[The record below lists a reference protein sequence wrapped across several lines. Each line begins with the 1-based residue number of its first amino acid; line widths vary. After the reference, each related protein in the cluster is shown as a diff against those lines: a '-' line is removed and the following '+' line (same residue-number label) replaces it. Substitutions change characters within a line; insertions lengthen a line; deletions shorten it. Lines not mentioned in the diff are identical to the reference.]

1 MPINTDKIF
10 NIQTNTKPTNANVSQ
25 RAYVSSSGA
34 LDNIEKDKLDI
45 STQTQKSESKGL
57 SKWVKATIIAGTTTA
72 LGLGAFFT
80 HGKIKA
86 NQIKKAT
93 EEAKKLAEEARTK
106 ALEEAKKATE
116 EAKAKAE
123 KEAKLKAEQ
132 KIKLK
137 AEQEAK
143 LKAEQ
148 EAKLKAEQ
156 EAKLK
161 AEQEAKLK
169 AEQEAKLKA
178 EQEAK
183 LKAEQEAK
191 LKAEQ
196 EVQLKARAEKVA
208 QNKKTLGIFSTTN
221 QLDNA
226 IIRFKPET
234 FGKDG
239 IPLKYS
245 RNRFLG
251 DLKAELEVL
260 PPEER
265 KLIEEKFDIRLNPT
279 EFNEVGVEME
289 RIPIVPENI
298 GTSKAEQKIGQIIK
312 NFTQENETLIEDP
325 ETKKVL
331 DSIIQE
337 FPEFTAVI
345 GKKQHHTHQYSVDVH
360 TIKNLQDNLQN
371 HRLQGLDSDS
381 QLVLKYSTILHD
393 LGKQF
398 ISDFCPDEGHAR
410 LSAIY
415 TEKILGRMNLSPEIK
430 SRILKQVE
438 FHHWFKDYNMGR
450 LSAKGVTNLF
460 KTKEDIT
467 IAEIMARSDL
477 KNVSDNFHLRCMSIP
492 ANHSQGAYK
501 NAIEAKLSDIDKI
514 INEQVAENKGL
525 KPDRHGITPISSNSE
540 YYETLEKL
548 KQVKSR
554 RIDRQPVND
563 IISDSGDYGKSSY
576 ILDMGENNVPDKY
589 RALVGYIGC
598 NGPISEIYKD
608 INLYLSKN
616 ADIVMKPAKDGTKL
630 STYMP
635 ELINM
640 DSEMAKDFIKCIDY
654 SLKEMDKEFGKFD
667 GVVFRRGRFSQ
678 DGGQFY
684 STSKTAKTGIG
695 DDTILNVIRTKNG
708 HKLSEFQQKYYN
720 KNGSLAEEEILLPR
734 DSKYKE
740 ITETGQYSD
749 EKQKFAQKYF
759 DFYKKL
765 DDEDI
770 ARGKAPTYN
779 YSMEDILNRIHVWEE
794 V

>member
-10 NIQTNTKPTNANVSQ
+10 NIQTNTKPSNTNVSQ
-25 RAYVSSSGA
+25 RAYVSSSGT

-132 KIKLK
+132 
-137 AEQEAK
+137 
-143 LKAEQ
+143 
-148 EAKLKAEQ
+148 
-156 EAKLK
+156 
-161 AEQEAKLK
+161 
-169 AEQEAKLKA
+169 EAKLKA

-226 IIRFKPET
+226 IIKFKPET

-279 EFNEVGVEME
+279 EFNEVGVEIE

-298 GTSKAEQKIGQIIK
+298 GTSKAEQKISQIIK

-331 DSIIQE
+331 DSIVQE

-477 KNVSDNFHLRCMSIP
+477 KNVSDNFHLRCMGIP
-492 ANHSQGAYK
+492 ANHSQGAYE

-514 INEQVAENKGL
+514 INEQVA
-525 KPDRHGITPISSNSE
+525 
-540 YYETLEKL
+540 
-548 KQVKSR
+548 V
-554 RIDRQPVND
+554 
-563 IISDSGDYGKSSY
+563 
-576 ILDMGENNVPDKY
+576 
-589 RALVGYIGC
+589 
-598 NGPISEIYKD
+598 
-608 INLYLSKN
+608 
-616 ADIVMKPAKDGTKL
+616 
-630 STYMP
+630 
-635 ELINM
+635 
-640 DSEMAKDFIKCIDY
+640 
-654 SLKEMDKEFGKFD
+654 
-667 GVVFRRGRFSQ
+667 
-678 DGGQFY
+678 
-684 STSKTAKTGIG
+684 
-695 DDTILNVIRTKNG
+695 TKN
-708 HKLSEFQQKYYN
+708 
-720 KNGSLAEEEILLPR
+720 R
-734 DSKYKE
+734 DN
-740 ITETGQYSD
+740 ITIQ
-749 EKQKFAQKYF
+749 
-759 DFYKKL
+759 
-765 DDEDI
+765 
-770 ARGKAPTYN
+770 
-779 YSMEDILNRIHVWEE
+779 
-794 V
+794 

>member
-10 NIQTNTKPTNANVSQ
+10 NIQTNTKPSNTNVSQ
-25 RAYVSSSGA
+25 RAYVSSSGT

-86 NQIKKAT
+86 NQIKKTT

-106 ALEEAKKATE
+106 ALEEAKKAAE

-123 KEAKLKAEQ
+123 K
-132 KIKLK
+132 
-137 AEQEAK
+137 
-143 LKAEQ
+143 
-148 EAKLKAEQ
+148 

-196 EVQLKARAEKVA
+196 EVQLKARTEKVA

-226 IIRFKPET
+226 IIKFKPET
-234 FGKDG
+234 LGKDG

-298 GTSKAEQKIGQIIK
+298 GTSKAEQKISQIIK

-371 HRLQGLDSDS
+371 HRLEGLDSDS

-410 LSAIY
+410 LSTIY

-460 KTKEDIT
+460 KTKEDVT

-477 KNVSDNFHLRCMSIP
+477 KNVSDNFHLRCMGIP
-492 ANHSQGAYK
+492 ANHSQGAYE

-514 INEQVAENKGL
+514 INE
-525 KPDRHGITPISSNSE
+525 
-540 YYETLEKL
+540 
-548 KQVKSR
+548 
-554 RIDRQPVND
+554 
-563 IISDSGDYGKSSY
+563 
-576 ILDMGENNVPDKY
+576 
-589 RALVGYIGC
+589 
-598 NGPISEIYKD
+598 
-608 INLYLSKN
+608 
-616 ADIVMKPAKDGTKL
+616 
-630 STYMP
+630 
-635 ELINM
+635 
-640 DSEMAKDFIKCIDY
+640 
-654 SLKEMDKEFGKFD
+654 
-667 GVVFRRGRFSQ
+667 
-678 DGGQFY
+678 
-684 STSKTAKTGIG
+684 
-695 DDTILNVIRTKNG
+695 
-708 HKLSEFQQKYYN
+708 
-720 KNGSLAEEEILLPR
+720 
-734 DSKYKE
+734 
-740 ITETGQYSD
+740 
-749 EKQKFAQKYF
+749 
-759 DFYKKL
+759 
-765 DDEDI
+765 
-770 ARGKAPTYN
+770 
-779 YSMEDILNRIHVWEE
+779 
-794 V
+794 

>member
-10 NIQTNTKPTNANVSQ
+10 NIQTNTKPTNTSISQ

-132 KIKLK
+132 
-137 AEQEAK
+137 
-143 LKAEQ
+143 
-148 EAKLKAEQ
+148 
-156 EAKLK
+156 
-161 AEQEAKLK
+161 
-169 AEQEAKLKA
+169 
-178 EQEAK
+178 
-183 LKAEQEAK
+183 
-191 LKAEQ
+191 
-196 EVQLKARAEKVA
+196 EVQLKAREEKVA

-226 IIRFKPET
+226 IIKFKPET

-289 RIPIVPENI
+289 RIPIIPENI
-298 GTSKAEQKIGQIIK
+298 GTSKAEQKISQIIK

-415 TEKILGRMNLSPEIK
+415 TENILERMNLSPEIK

-460 KTKEDIT
+460 KTKEDVT

-477 KNVSDNFHLRCMSIP
+477 KNVSDNFHLRCMGIP
-492 ANHSQGAYK
+492 ANHSQGAYE

-514 INEQVAENKGL
+514 INE
-525 KPDRHGITPISSNSE
+525 
-540 YYETLEKL
+540 
-548 KQVKSR
+548 
-554 RIDRQPVND
+554 
-563 IISDSGDYGKSSY
+563 
-576 ILDMGENNVPDKY
+576 
-589 RALVGYIGC
+589 
-598 NGPISEIYKD
+598 
-608 INLYLSKN
+608 
-616 ADIVMKPAKDGTKL
+616 
-630 STYMP
+630 
-635 ELINM
+635 
-640 DSEMAKDFIKCIDY
+640 
-654 SLKEMDKEFGKFD
+654 
-667 GVVFRRGRFSQ
+667 
-678 DGGQFY
+678 
-684 STSKTAKTGIG
+684 
-695 DDTILNVIRTKNG
+695 
-708 HKLSEFQQKYYN
+708 
-720 KNGSLAEEEILLPR
+720 
-734 DSKYKE
+734 
-740 ITETGQYSD
+740 
-749 EKQKFAQKYF
+749 
-759 DFYKKL
+759 
-765 DDEDI
+765 
-770 ARGKAPTYN
+770 
-779 YSMEDILNRIHVWEE
+779 
-794 V
+794 

>member
-10 NIQTNTKPTNANVSQ
+10 NIQTNTKPSNTNVSQ
-25 RAYVSSSGA
+25 RAYVSSSGT

-132 KIKLK
+132 
-137 AEQEAK
+137 
-143 LKAEQ
+143 
-148 EAKLKAEQ
+148 
-156 EAKLK
+156 
-161 AEQEAKLK
+161 EAKLK

-196 EVQLKARAEKVA
+196 EVQLKAKAEKVA

-226 IIRFKPET
+226 IIKFKPET
-234 FGKDG
+234 LGKDG

-289 RIPIVPENI
+289 RIPIIPENI
-298 GTSKAEQKIGQIIK
+298 GTSKAEQKISQIIK

-371 HRLQGLDSDS
+371 HRLEGLDSDS

-415 TEKILGRMNLSPEIK
+415 TKKILGRMNLSPEIK

-460 KTKEDIT
+460 KTKEDVT

-477 KNVSDNFHLRCMSIP
+477 KNVSDNFHLRCMGIP
-492 ANHSQGAYK
+492 ANHSQGAYE

-514 INEQVAENKGL
+514 INE
-525 KPDRHGITPISSNSE
+525 
-540 YYETLEKL
+540 
-548 KQVKSR
+548 
-554 RIDRQPVND
+554 
-563 IISDSGDYGKSSY
+563 
-576 ILDMGENNVPDKY
+576 
-589 RALVGYIGC
+589 
-598 NGPISEIYKD
+598 
-608 INLYLSKN
+608 
-616 ADIVMKPAKDGTKL
+616 
-630 STYMP
+630 
-635 ELINM
+635 
-640 DSEMAKDFIKCIDY
+640 
-654 SLKEMDKEFGKFD
+654 
-667 GVVFRRGRFSQ
+667 
-678 DGGQFY
+678 
-684 STSKTAKTGIG
+684 
-695 DDTILNVIRTKNG
+695 
-708 HKLSEFQQKYYN
+708 
-720 KNGSLAEEEILLPR
+720 
-734 DSKYKE
+734 
-740 ITETGQYSD
+740 
-749 EKQKFAQKYF
+749 
-759 DFYKKL
+759 
-765 DDEDI
+765 
-770 ARGKAPTYN
+770 
-779 YSMEDILNRIHVWEE
+779 
-794 V
+794 

>member
-10 NIQTNTKPTNANVSQ
+10 NIQTNTKPSNTNVSQ
-25 RAYVSSSGA
+25 RAYVSSSGT

-106 ALEEAKKATE
+106 ALEEAKKAAE

-148 EAKLKAEQ
+148 ET
-156 EAKLK
+156 
-161 AEQEAKLK
+161 
-169 AEQEAKLKA
+169 
-178 EQEAK
+178 K

-208 QNKKTLGIFSTTN
+208 QNKKTLGIFGTTN

-226 IIRFKPET
+226 IIKFKPET

-298 GTSKAEQKIGQIIK
+298 GTSKAEQKISQIIK

-371 HRLQGLDSDS
+371 HRLEGLDSDS

-438 FHHWFKDYNMGR
+438 FHHWFKDYNIGR

-460 KTKEDIT
+460 KTKEDVT

-477 KNVSDNFHLRCMSIP
+477 KNVSDNFHLRCMGIP
-492 ANHSQGAYK
+492 ANHSQGAYE

-514 INEQVAENKGL
+514 INE
-525 KPDRHGITPISSNSE
+525 
-540 YYETLEKL
+540 
-548 KQVKSR
+548 
-554 RIDRQPVND
+554 
-563 IISDSGDYGKSSY
+563 
-576 ILDMGENNVPDKY
+576 
-589 RALVGYIGC
+589 
-598 NGPISEIYKD
+598 
-608 INLYLSKN
+608 
-616 ADIVMKPAKDGTKL
+616 
-630 STYMP
+630 
-635 ELINM
+635 
-640 DSEMAKDFIKCIDY
+640 
-654 SLKEMDKEFGKFD
+654 
-667 GVVFRRGRFSQ
+667 
-678 DGGQFY
+678 
-684 STSKTAKTGIG
+684 
-695 DDTILNVIRTKNG
+695 
-708 HKLSEFQQKYYN
+708 
-720 KNGSLAEEEILLPR
+720 
-734 DSKYKE
+734 
-740 ITETGQYSD
+740 
-749 EKQKFAQKYF
+749 
-759 DFYKKL
+759 
-765 DDEDI
+765 
-770 ARGKAPTYN
+770 
-779 YSMEDILNRIHVWEE
+779 
-794 V
+794 

>member
-10 NIQTNTKPTNANVSQ
+10 NIQTNTKPTNTSISQ

-132 KIKLK
+132 
-137 AEQEAK
+137 
-143 LKAEQ
+143 
-148 EAKLKAEQ
+148 
-156 EAKLK
+156 
-161 AEQEAKLK
+161 
-169 AEQEAKLKA
+169 
-178 EQEAK
+178 
-183 LKAEQEAK
+183 
-191 LKAEQ
+191 

-226 IIRFKPET
+226 IIKFKPET

-289 RIPIVPENI
+289 RIPIIPENI
-298 GTSKAEQKIGQIIK
+298 GTSKAEQKISQIIK

-415 TEKILGRMNLSPEIK
+415 TENILERMNLSPEIK

-460 KTKEDIT
+460 KTKEDVT

-477 KNVSDNFHLRCMSIP
+477 KNVSDNFHLRCMGIP
-492 ANHSQGAYK
+492 ANHSQGAYE

-514 INEQVAENKGL
+514 INE
-525 KPDRHGITPISSNSE
+525 
-540 YYETLEKL
+540 
-548 KQVKSR
+548 
-554 RIDRQPVND
+554 
-563 IISDSGDYGKSSY
+563 
-576 ILDMGENNVPDKY
+576 
-589 RALVGYIGC
+589 
-598 NGPISEIYKD
+598 
-608 INLYLSKN
+608 
-616 ADIVMKPAKDGTKL
+616 
-630 STYMP
+630 
-635 ELINM
+635 
-640 DSEMAKDFIKCIDY
+640 
-654 SLKEMDKEFGKFD
+654 
-667 GVVFRRGRFSQ
+667 
-678 DGGQFY
+678 
-684 STSKTAKTGIG
+684 
-695 DDTILNVIRTKNG
+695 
-708 HKLSEFQQKYYN
+708 
-720 KNGSLAEEEILLPR
+720 
-734 DSKYKE
+734 
-740 ITETGQYSD
+740 
-749 EKQKFAQKYF
+749 
-759 DFYKKL
+759 
-765 DDEDI
+765 
-770 ARGKAPTYN
+770 
-779 YSMEDILNRIHVWEE
+779 
-794 V
+794 

>member
-10 NIQTNTKPTNANVSQ
+10 NIQTNTKPSNTNVSQ
-25 RAYVSSSGA
+25 RAYVSSSGT

-156 EAKLK
+156 ES
-161 AEQEAKLK
+161 
-169 AEQEAKLKA
+169 
-178 EQEAK
+178 
-183 LKAEQEAK
+183 K

-196 EVQLKARAEKVA
+196 EVQLKAKAEKVA

-226 IIRFKPET
+226 IIKFKPET

-265 KLIEEKFDIRLNPT
+265 KLTEEKFDIRLNPT

-289 RIPIVPENI
+289 RIPIIPENI
-298 GTSKAEQKIGQIIK
+298 GISKAEQKISQIIK

-460 KTKEDIT
+460 KTKEDVT

-477 KNVSDNFHLRCMSIP
+477 KNVSDNFHLRCMGIP
-492 ANHSQGAYK
+492 ANHSQGAYE

-514 INEQVAENKGL
+514 INE
-525 KPDRHGITPISSNSE
+525 
-540 YYETLEKL
+540 
-548 KQVKSR
+548 
-554 RIDRQPVND
+554 
-563 IISDSGDYGKSSY
+563 
-576 ILDMGENNVPDKY
+576 
-589 RALVGYIGC
+589 
-598 NGPISEIYKD
+598 
-608 INLYLSKN
+608 
-616 ADIVMKPAKDGTKL
+616 
-630 STYMP
+630 
-635 ELINM
+635 
-640 DSEMAKDFIKCIDY
+640 
-654 SLKEMDKEFGKFD
+654 
-667 GVVFRRGRFSQ
+667 
-678 DGGQFY
+678 
-684 STSKTAKTGIG
+684 
-695 DDTILNVIRTKNG
+695 
-708 HKLSEFQQKYYN
+708 
-720 KNGSLAEEEILLPR
+720 
-734 DSKYKE
+734 
-740 ITETGQYSD
+740 
-749 EKQKFAQKYF
+749 
-759 DFYKKL
+759 
-765 DDEDI
+765 
-770 ARGKAPTYN
+770 
-779 YSMEDILNRIHVWEE
+779 
-794 V
+794 

>member
-10 NIQTNTKPTNANVSQ
+10 NIQTNTKPSNTNVSQ
-25 RAYVSSSGA
+25 RAYVSSSGT

-106 ALEEAKKATE
+106 ALEEAKKAAE

-132 KIKLK
+132 KI
-137 AEQEAK
+137 
-143 LKAEQ
+143 
-148 EAKLKAEQ
+148 
-156 EAKLK
+156 
-161 AEQEAKLK
+161 
-169 AEQEAKLKA
+169 KLKA

-226 IIRFKPET
+226 IIKFKPET

-279 EFNEVGVEME
+279 EFNEVGVEIE
-289 RIPIVPENI
+289 RIPIVPGNI
-298 GTSKAEQKIGQIIK
+298 GTSKAEQKISQIIK

-331 DSIIQE
+331 DSIVQE

-415 TEKILGRMNLSPEIK
+415 TENILERMNLSPEIK

-477 KNVSDNFHLRCMSIP
+477 KNVSDNFHLKCMGIP
-492 ANHSQGAYK
+492 ANHSQDAYE

-514 INEQVAENKGL
+514 INEQVA
-525 KPDRHGITPISSNSE
+525 
-540 YYETLEKL
+540 
-548 KQVKSR
+548 V
-554 RIDRQPVND
+554 
-563 IISDSGDYGKSSY
+563 
-576 ILDMGENNVPDKY
+576 
-589 RALVGYIGC
+589 
-598 NGPISEIYKD
+598 
-608 INLYLSKN
+608 
-616 ADIVMKPAKDGTKL
+616 
-630 STYMP
+630 
-635 ELINM
+635 
-640 DSEMAKDFIKCIDY
+640 
-654 SLKEMDKEFGKFD
+654 
-667 GVVFRRGRFSQ
+667 
-678 DGGQFY
+678 
-684 STSKTAKTGIG
+684 
-695 DDTILNVIRTKNG
+695 TKN
-708 HKLSEFQQKYYN
+708 
-720 KNGSLAEEEILLPR
+720 R
-734 DSKYKE
+734 DN
-740 ITETGQYSD
+740 ITIQ
-749 EKQKFAQKYF
+749 
-759 DFYKKL
+759 
-765 DDEDI
+765 
-770 ARGKAPTYN
+770 
-779 YSMEDILNRIHVWEE
+779 
-794 V
+794 

>member
-10 NIQTNTKPTNANVSQ
+10 NIQTNTKPSNTNVSQ
-25 RAYVSSSGA
+25 RAYVSSSGT

-132 KIKLK
+132 
-137 AEQEAK
+137 
-143 LKAEQ
+143 
-148 EAKLKAEQ
+148 
-156 EAKLK
+156 
-161 AEQEAKLK
+161 
-169 AEQEAKLKA
+169 EAKLKA

-196 EVQLKARAEKVA
+196 EVQLKAKAEKVA

-226 IIRFKPET
+226 IIKFKPET

-298 GTSKAEQKIGQIIK
+298 GTSKAEQKISQIIK

-460 KTKEDIT
+460 KTKEDVT

-477 KNVSDNFHLRCMSIP
+477 KNVSDNFHLRCMGIP
-492 ANHSQGAYK
+492 ANHSQGAYE

-514 INEQVAENKGL
+514 INE
-525 KPDRHGITPISSNSE
+525 
-540 YYETLEKL
+540 
-548 KQVKSR
+548 
-554 RIDRQPVND
+554 
-563 IISDSGDYGKSSY
+563 
-576 ILDMGENNVPDKY
+576 
-589 RALVGYIGC
+589 
-598 NGPISEIYKD
+598 
-608 INLYLSKN
+608 
-616 ADIVMKPAKDGTKL
+616 
-630 STYMP
+630 
-635 ELINM
+635 
-640 DSEMAKDFIKCIDY
+640 
-654 SLKEMDKEFGKFD
+654 
-667 GVVFRRGRFSQ
+667 
-678 DGGQFY
+678 
-684 STSKTAKTGIG
+684 
-695 DDTILNVIRTKNG
+695 
-708 HKLSEFQQKYYN
+708 
-720 KNGSLAEEEILLPR
+720 
-734 DSKYKE
+734 
-740 ITETGQYSD
+740 
-749 EKQKFAQKYF
+749 
-759 DFYKKL
+759 
-765 DDEDI
+765 
-770 ARGKAPTYN
+770 
-779 YSMEDILNRIHVWEE
+779 
-794 V
+794 

>member
-10 NIQTNTKPTNANVSQ
+10 NIQTNTKPSNTNVSQ
-25 RAYVSSSGA
+25 RAYVSSSGT

-106 ALEEAKKATE
+106 ALEEAKKAAE

-123 KEAKLKAEQ
+123 KEAKPKTEQ

-169 AEQEAKLKA
+169 AK
-178 EQEAK
+178 
-183 LKAEQEAK
+183 QEAK

-196 EVQLKARAEKVA
+196 EVQLKAKAEKVA

-226 IIRFKPET
+226 IIKFKPET
-234 FGKDG
+234 LGKDG

-260 PPEER
+260 PPDER

-289 RIPIVPENI
+289 RIPIIPENI
-298 GTSKAEQKIGQIIK
+298 GTSKAEQKISQIIK
-312 NFTQENETLIEDP
+312 NFTQKNETLIEDP

-371 HRLQGLDSDS
+371 HRLEGLDSDS

-460 KTKEDIT
+460 KTKEDVT

-477 KNVSDNFHLRCMSIP
+477 KNVSDNFHLRCMGIP
-492 ANHSQGAYK
+492 ANHSQGAYE

-514 INEQVAENKGL
+514 I
-525 KPDRHGITPISSNSE
+525 SE
-540 YYETLEKL
+540 
-548 KQVKSR
+548 
-554 RIDRQPVND
+554 
-563 IISDSGDYGKSSY
+563 
-576 ILDMGENNVPDKY
+576 
-589 RALVGYIGC
+589 
-598 NGPISEIYKD
+598 
-608 INLYLSKN
+608 
-616 ADIVMKPAKDGTKL
+616 
-630 STYMP
+630 
-635 ELINM
+635 
-640 DSEMAKDFIKCIDY
+640 
-654 SLKEMDKEFGKFD
+654 
-667 GVVFRRGRFSQ
+667 
-678 DGGQFY
+678 
-684 STSKTAKTGIG
+684 
-695 DDTILNVIRTKNG
+695 
-708 HKLSEFQQKYYN
+708 
-720 KNGSLAEEEILLPR
+720 
-734 DSKYKE
+734 
-740 ITETGQYSD
+740 
-749 EKQKFAQKYF
+749 
-759 DFYKKL
+759 
-765 DDEDI
+765 
-770 ARGKAPTYN
+770 
-779 YSMEDILNRIHVWEE
+779 
-794 V
+794 

>member
-10 NIQTNTKPTNANVSQ
+10 NIQTNTKPTNTNVSQ
-25 RAYVSSSGA
+25 RAYVSSAGT
-34 LDNIEKDKLDI
+34 LNDVGKDKLDI
-45 STQTQKSESKGL
+45 STQSQQTTSSTQQTEGKGIRN
-57 SKWVKATIIAGTTTA
+57 WVKATIITVTTA
-72 LGLGAFFT
+72 AIGLGAFFT

-86 NQIKKAT
+86 NQVKKAT

-132 KIKLK
+132 
-137 AEQEAK
+137 
-143 LKAEQ
+143 
-148 EAKLKAEQ
+148 
-156 EAKLK
+156 
-161 AEQEAKLK
+161 
-169 AEQEAKLKA
+169 
-178 EQEAK
+178 
-183 LKAEQEAK
+183 
-191 LKAEQ
+191 

-226 IIRFKPET
+226 IIKFKPET

-279 EFNEVGVEME
+279 EFNEVGVEIE
-289 RIPIVPENI
+289 RIPIVPKNI
-298 GTSKAEQKIGQIIK
+298 GTSKAEQKISQIIK

-371 HRLQGLDSDS
+371 HRLEGLDSDS

-477 KNVSDNFHLRCMSIP
+477 KNVSDNFHLKCMGIP
-492 ANHSQGAYK
+492 ANHSQDAYE
-501 NAIEAKLSDIDKI
+501 NAIEAKLSYIDKI
-514 INEQVAENKGL
+514 INEQVA
-525 KPDRHGITPISSNSE
+525 
-540 YYETLEKL
+540 
-548 KQVKSR
+548 V
-554 RIDRQPVND
+554 
-563 IISDSGDYGKSSY
+563 
-576 ILDMGENNVPDKY
+576 
-589 RALVGYIGC
+589 
-598 NGPISEIYKD
+598 
-608 INLYLSKN
+608 
-616 ADIVMKPAKDGTKL
+616 TK
-630 STYMP
+630 
-635 ELINM
+635 
-640 DSEMAKDFIKCIDY
+640 K
-654 SLKEMDKEFGKFD
+654 
-667 GVVFRRGRFSQ
+667 
-678 DGGQFY
+678 
-684 STSKTAKTGIG
+684 
-695 DDTILNVIRTKNG
+695 
-708 HKLSEFQQKYYN
+708 
-720 KNGSLAEEEILLPR
+720 
-734 DSKYKE
+734 
-740 ITETGQYSD
+740 
-749 EKQKFAQKYF
+749 
-759 DFYKKL
+759 
-765 DDEDI
+765 
-770 ARGKAPTYN
+770 
-779 YSMEDILNRIHVWEE
+779 
-794 V
+794 

>member
-10 NIQTNTKPTNANVSQ
+10 NIQTNTKPSNTNVSQ
-25 RAYVSSSGA
+25 RAYVSSSGT

-156 EAKLK
+156 ES
-161 AEQEAKLK
+161 
-169 AEQEAKLKA
+169 
-178 EQEAK
+178 
-183 LKAEQEAK
+183 K

-196 EVQLKARAEKVA
+196 EVQLKAKAEKVA

-226 IIRFKPET
+226 IIKFKPET

-298 GTSKAEQKIGQIIK
+298 GTSKAEQKISQIIK

-371 HRLQGLDSDS
+371 HRLEGLDSDS

-460 KTKEDIT
+460 KTKEDVT

-477 KNVSDNFHLRCMSIP
+477 KNVSDNFHLRCMGMP
-492 ANHSQGAYK
+492 ANHSQGAYE
-501 NAIEAKLSDIDKI
+501 NAIEEKLSDIDKI
-514 INEQVAENKGL
+514 INE
-525 KPDRHGITPISSNSE
+525 
-540 YYETLEKL
+540 
-548 KQVKSR
+548 
-554 RIDRQPVND
+554 
-563 IISDSGDYGKSSY
+563 
-576 ILDMGENNVPDKY
+576 
-589 RALVGYIGC
+589 
-598 NGPISEIYKD
+598 
-608 INLYLSKN
+608 
-616 ADIVMKPAKDGTKL
+616 
-630 STYMP
+630 
-635 ELINM
+635 
-640 DSEMAKDFIKCIDY
+640 
-654 SLKEMDKEFGKFD
+654 
-667 GVVFRRGRFSQ
+667 
-678 DGGQFY
+678 
-684 STSKTAKTGIG
+684 
-695 DDTILNVIRTKNG
+695 
-708 HKLSEFQQKYYN
+708 
-720 KNGSLAEEEILLPR
+720 
-734 DSKYKE
+734 
-740 ITETGQYSD
+740 
-749 EKQKFAQKYF
+749 
-759 DFYKKL
+759 
-765 DDEDI
+765 
-770 ARGKAPTYN
+770 
-779 YSMEDILNRIHVWEE
+779 
-794 V
+794 

>member
-10 NIQTNTKPTNANVSQ
+10 NIQTNTKPSNTNVSQ
-25 RAYVSSSGA
+25 RAYVSSSGT

-106 ALEEAKKATE
+106 ALEKAKKAAE

-132 KIKLK
+132 KI
-137 AEQEAK
+137 
-143 LKAEQ
+143 
-148 EAKLKAEQ
+148 
-156 EAKLK
+156 
-161 AEQEAKLK
+161 KLK

-226 IIRFKPET
+226 IIKFKPET

-289 RIPIVPENI
+289 RIPIIPENI
-298 GTSKAEQKIGQIIK
+298 GTSKAEQKISQIIK

-371 HRLQGLDSDS
+371 HRLEGLDSDS

-460 KTKEDIT
+460 KTKEDVT

-477 KNVSDNFHLRCMSIP
+477 KNVSDNFHLRCMGIP
-492 ANHSQGAYK
+492 ANHSQGAYE

-514 INEQVAENKGL
+514 INE
-525 KPDRHGITPISSNSE
+525 
-540 YYETLEKL
+540 
-548 KQVKSR
+548 
-554 RIDRQPVND
+554 
-563 IISDSGDYGKSSY
+563 
-576 ILDMGENNVPDKY
+576 
-589 RALVGYIGC
+589 
-598 NGPISEIYKD
+598 
-608 INLYLSKN
+608 
-616 ADIVMKPAKDGTKL
+616 
-630 STYMP
+630 
-635 ELINM
+635 
-640 DSEMAKDFIKCIDY
+640 
-654 SLKEMDKEFGKFD
+654 
-667 GVVFRRGRFSQ
+667 
-678 DGGQFY
+678 
-684 STSKTAKTGIG
+684 
-695 DDTILNVIRTKNG
+695 
-708 HKLSEFQQKYYN
+708 
-720 KNGSLAEEEILLPR
+720 
-734 DSKYKE
+734 
-740 ITETGQYSD
+740 
-749 EKQKFAQKYF
+749 
-759 DFYKKL
+759 
-765 DDEDI
+765 
-770 ARGKAPTYN
+770 
-779 YSMEDILNRIHVWEE
+779 
-794 V
+794 

>member
-10 NIQTNTKPTNANVSQ
+10 NIQTNTKPTNANVNQ

-57 SKWVKATIIAGTTTA
+57 SKWVKSTIIAGTTTA

-93 EEAKKLAEEARTK
+93 EEAKKLAEETRTK

-123 KEAKLKAEQ
+123 K
-132 KIKLK
+132 
-137 AEQEAK
+137 
-143 LKAEQ
+143 
-148 EAKLKAEQ
+148 
-156 EAKLK
+156 
-161 AEQEAKLK
+161 
-169 AEQEAKLKA
+169 EAKLKA

-196 EVQLKARAEKVA
+196 EVQLKAKAEKVA

-226 IIRFKPET
+226 IIKFKPET
-234 FGKDG
+234 LGKDG

-298 GTSKAEQKIGQIIK
+298 GTSKAEQKISQIIK

-371 HRLQGLDSDS
+371 HRLEGLDSDS

-415 TEKILGRMNLSPEIK
+415 TEKILGRINLSPEIK

-460 KTKEDIT
+460 KTKEDVT

-477 KNVSDNFHLRCMSIP
+477 KNVSDNFHLRCMGIP
-492 ANHSQGAYK
+492 ANHSQGAYE

-514 INEQVAENKGL
+514 INE
-525 KPDRHGITPISSNSE
+525 
-540 YYETLEKL
+540 
-548 KQVKSR
+548 
-554 RIDRQPVND
+554 
-563 IISDSGDYGKSSY
+563 
-576 ILDMGENNVPDKY
+576 
-589 RALVGYIGC
+589 
-598 NGPISEIYKD
+598 
-608 INLYLSKN
+608 
-616 ADIVMKPAKDGTKL
+616 
-630 STYMP
+630 
-635 ELINM
+635 
-640 DSEMAKDFIKCIDY
+640 
-654 SLKEMDKEFGKFD
+654 
-667 GVVFRRGRFSQ
+667 
-678 DGGQFY
+678 
-684 STSKTAKTGIG
+684 
-695 DDTILNVIRTKNG
+695 
-708 HKLSEFQQKYYN
+708 
-720 KNGSLAEEEILLPR
+720 
-734 DSKYKE
+734 
-740 ITETGQYSD
+740 
-749 EKQKFAQKYF
+749 
-759 DFYKKL
+759 
-765 DDEDI
+765 
-770 ARGKAPTYN
+770 
-779 YSMEDILNRIHVWEE
+779 
-794 V
+794 

>member
-10 NIQTNTKPTNANVSQ
+10 NIQTNTKPTNTSISQ

-57 SKWVKATIIAGTTTA
+57 SKWVKSTIIAGTTTA

-93 EEAKKLAEEARTK
+93 EEAKKLAEETRTK

-132 KIKLK
+132 D
-137 AEQEAK
+137 
-143 LKAEQ
+143 
-148 EAKLKAEQ
+148 
-156 EAKLK
+156 
-161 AEQEAKLK
+161 
-169 AEQEAKLKA
+169 
-178 EQEAK
+178 
-183 LKAEQEAK
+183 AK

-226 IIRFKPET
+226 IIKFKPET

-260 PPEER
+260 PQEER

-289 RIPIVPENI
+289 RIPIIPENI
-298 GTSKAEQKIGQIIK
+298 GTSKAEQKISQIIK

-331 DSIIQE
+331 DSIVQE

-477 KNVSDNFHLRCMSIP
+477 KNVSDNFHLRCMGIP
-492 ANHSQGAYK
+492 ANHSQDAYE

-514 INEQVAENKGL
+514 INEQVA
-525 KPDRHGITPISSNSE
+525 
-540 YYETLEKL
+540 
-548 KQVKSR
+548 V
-554 RIDRQPVND
+554 
-563 IISDSGDYGKSSY
+563 
-576 ILDMGENNVPDKY
+576 
-589 RALVGYIGC
+589 
-598 NGPISEIYKD
+598 
-608 INLYLSKN
+608 
-616 ADIVMKPAKDGTKL
+616 TK
-630 STYMP
+630 
-635 ELINM
+635 
-640 DSEMAKDFIKCIDY
+640 K
-654 SLKEMDKEFGKFD
+654 
-667 GVVFRRGRFSQ
+667 
-678 DGGQFY
+678 
-684 STSKTAKTGIG
+684 
-695 DDTILNVIRTKNG
+695 
-708 HKLSEFQQKYYN
+708 
-720 KNGSLAEEEILLPR
+720 
-734 DSKYKE
+734 
-740 ITETGQYSD
+740 
-749 EKQKFAQKYF
+749 
-759 DFYKKL
+759 
-765 DDEDI
+765 
-770 ARGKAPTYN
+770 
-779 YSMEDILNRIHVWEE
+779 
-794 V
+794 

>member
-10 NIQTNTKPTNANVSQ
+10 NIQTNTKPSNANVSQ

-34 LDNIEKDKLDI
+34 LDNIEKDKLNI

-123 KEAKLKAEQ
+123 KEAKLKTEQ
-132 KIKLK
+132 KI
-137 AEQEAK
+137 
-143 LKAEQ
+143 
-148 EAKLKAEQ
+148 
-156 EAKLK
+156 
-161 AEQEAKLK
+161 KLK

-208 QNKKTLGIFSTTN
+208 QNKKTLGIFGTTN

-226 IIRFKPET
+226 IIKFKPET

-289 RIPIVPENI
+289 RIPIIPENI
-298 GTSKAEQKIGQIIK
+298 GTSKAEQKISQIIK

-331 DSIIQE
+331 DSIVQE

-460 KTKEDIT
+460 KTKEDVT

-477 KNVSDNFHLRCMSIP
+477 KNVSDNFHLKCMGIP
-492 ANHSQGAYK
+492 ANHSQDAYE

-514 INEQVAENKGL
+514 INEQVA
-525 KPDRHGITPISSNSE
+525 
-540 YYETLEKL
+540 
-548 KQVKSR
+548 V
-554 RIDRQPVND
+554 
-563 IISDSGDYGKSSY
+563 
-576 ILDMGENNVPDKY
+576 
-589 RALVGYIGC
+589 
-598 NGPISEIYKD
+598 
-608 INLYLSKN
+608 
-616 ADIVMKPAKDGTKL
+616 
-630 STYMP
+630 
-635 ELINM
+635 
-640 DSEMAKDFIKCIDY
+640 
-654 SLKEMDKEFGKFD
+654 
-667 GVVFRRGRFSQ
+667 
-678 DGGQFY
+678 
-684 STSKTAKTGIG
+684 
-695 DDTILNVIRTKNG
+695 TKN
-708 HKLSEFQQKYYN
+708 
-720 KNGSLAEEEILLPR
+720 R
-734 DSKYKE
+734 DN
-740 ITETGQYSD
+740 ITIQ
-749 EKQKFAQKYF
+749 
-759 DFYKKL
+759 
-765 DDEDI
+765 
-770 ARGKAPTYN
+770 
-779 YSMEDILNRIHVWEE
+779 
-794 V
+794 

>member
-10 NIQTNTKPTNANVSQ
+10 NIQTNTKPTNTSISQ

-57 SKWVKATIIAGTTTA
+57 SKWVKATIIAGTTTT

-106 ALEEAKKATE
+106 ALEETKKAAE

-132 KIKLK
+132 KI
-137 AEQEAK
+137 
-143 LKAEQ
+143 
-148 EAKLKAEQ
+148 
-156 EAKLK
+156 
-161 AEQEAKLK
+161 KLK

-226 IIRFKPET
+226 IIKFKPET

-298 GTSKAEQKIGQIIK
+298 GTSKAEQKISQIIK

-371 HRLQGLDSDS
+371 HRLEGLDSDS

-460 KTKEDIT
+460 KTKEDVT

-477 KNVSDNFHLRCMSIP
+477 KNVSDNFHLRCMGIP
-492 ANHSQGAYK
+492 ANHSQGAYE

-514 INEQVAENKGL
+514 INE
-525 KPDRHGITPISSNSE
+525 
-540 YYETLEKL
+540 
-548 KQVKSR
+548 
-554 RIDRQPVND
+554 
-563 IISDSGDYGKSSY
+563 
-576 ILDMGENNVPDKY
+576 
-589 RALVGYIGC
+589 
-598 NGPISEIYKD
+598 
-608 INLYLSKN
+608 
-616 ADIVMKPAKDGTKL
+616 
-630 STYMP
+630 
-635 ELINM
+635 
-640 DSEMAKDFIKCIDY
+640 
-654 SLKEMDKEFGKFD
+654 
-667 GVVFRRGRFSQ
+667 
-678 DGGQFY
+678 
-684 STSKTAKTGIG
+684 
-695 DDTILNVIRTKNG
+695 
-708 HKLSEFQQKYYN
+708 
-720 KNGSLAEEEILLPR
+720 
-734 DSKYKE
+734 
-740 ITETGQYSD
+740 
-749 EKQKFAQKYF
+749 
-759 DFYKKL
+759 
-765 DDEDI
+765 
-770 ARGKAPTYN
+770 
-779 YSMEDILNRIHVWEE
+779 
-794 V
+794 